1 MTWPIDWPADRRPTD
16 TDTRLLAEQYASN
29 VLRMLTLYRVG
40 GDPITVIPVSHHCM
54 NPRWASTMTQAYP
67 SAAALRD
74 CLCGGGCSCPGGRAV
89 ELDAP
94 VGRVDEVLVDG
105 APVPSTAYRVEN
117 SNMLVRTDGESWPSC
132 NSRMTV
138 TYLNAYPVDI
148 IGAHVGGL
156 LADEFLKAL
165 EGGRD
170 CRLPEGVKSIT
181 RAGMSIEFTEEMFAG
196 GQTGIVEVDT
206 YLMQWN
212 PHGLRTRPQVY
223 TPERTRA
230 QQRRAM
236 WGR

>member
-1 MTWPIDWPADRRPTD
+1 MTWPIDWPADRKPTD
-16 TDTRLLAEQYASN
+16 TDTRHLAEQYASN
-29 VLRMLTLYRVG
+29 VLRMLTLFRVG
-40 GDPITVIPVSHHCM
+40 GDPITVIPVSHHCQH
-54 NPRWASTMTQAYP
+54 PRWQSSLTQVYP

-74 CLCGGGCSCPGGRAV
+74 CLCHGGCSCPTGSAV
-89 ELDAP
+89 ELEAP
-94 VGRVDEVLVDG
+94 VGRIDEVLVDG
-105 APVPSTAYRVEN
+105 VPVPAEAYRVEN
-117 SNMLVRTDGESWPSC
+117 SNMLVRTDGGKWPSC
-132 NSRMTV
+132 NSRMAV

-212 PHGLRTRPQVY
+212 PYGLRTRPQVY
-223 TPERTRA
+223 SPDRKR
-230 QQRRAM
+230 QRQIT